1 MIHPDR
7 FAGKMKMRKDS
18 AVARLLL
25 AAGAAVILG
34 GCATKGDLRNV
45 QLEIRA
51 LAARQDTLM
60 RELRRETLSMQD
72 SVRGQSLQ
80 LFDFRG
86 EIFRQLREISD
97 GIARIEALSGENQR
111 AIVGVRDQLANLRR
125 VPAGQPAVEG
135 DPGAGVGESPGQVT
149 GGDAEGIYNAAVGQ
163 FNRGSLATARTAF
176 QQFLQAYPSHRL
188 APDAHFYLADILV
201 QDDRIEDALAAFQE
215 IPSLFPTAAKVPD
228 AMYRVALLQV
238 ELGRTNDARSTLQR
252 IVNTYPGTGV
262 AMLAEE
268 KLREIR

>member
-1 MIHPDR
+1 MTT
-7 FAGKMKMRKDS
+7 MRKDS
-18 AVARLLL
+18 AAARVLLT
-25 AAGAAVILG
+25 AAAVLMVG

-51 LAARQDTLM
+51 LAARQDSLM
-60 RELRRETLSMQD
+60 RELRRETLSTQD

-86 EIFRQLREISD
+86 EIFRQLREITD
-97 GIARIEALSGENQR
+97 GIARLEALSGENQR
-111 AIVGVRDQLANLRR
+111 GIAGVRDQLANLRR
-125 VPAGQPAVEG
+125 LPAGQPSAEGTDPSGAVT
-135 DPGAGVGESPGQVT
+135 ESPGQVS
-149 GGDAEGIYNAAVGQ
+149 GGDAEGIFNAAVSA
-163 FNRGSLATARTAF
+163 FNRGTYATARTAF

-188 APDAHFYLADILV
+188 APDAHYYLADILV
-201 QDDRIEDALAAFQE
+201 QDDRIEDALEAFQQ
-215 IPSLFPTAAKVPD
+215 IPALFPTAAKVPD
-228 AMYRVALLQV
+228 AMYRVALLQI
-238 ELGRTNDARSTLQR
+238 ELGRSNDARSTLQR